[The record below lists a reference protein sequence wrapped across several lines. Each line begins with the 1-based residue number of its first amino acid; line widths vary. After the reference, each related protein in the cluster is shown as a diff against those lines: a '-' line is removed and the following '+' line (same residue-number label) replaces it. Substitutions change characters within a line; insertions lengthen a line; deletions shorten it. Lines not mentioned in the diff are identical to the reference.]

1 MYKIHVKL
9 TASGN
14 LAGPAAKFITLVE
27 AIIINEIGQV
37 LTIQLK
43 ELNKIQ
49 NEVRQILTAQ
59 PILYKN
65 KSTLTLN
72 VKFAYITDKQHVI
85 LIGKSN
91 IQRFRITVLICMKR
105 S

>member
-49 NEVRQILTAQ
+49 N
-59 PILYKN
+59 
-65 KSTLTLN
+65 
-72 VKFAYITDKQHVI
+72 
-85 LIGKSN
+85 
-91 IQRFRITVLICMKR
+91 
-105 S
+105 